1 MGNSKFKPG
10 KAISIFVLFFFPL
23 LILLGV
29 WQVNRGIE
37 KGDLLALYA
46 SNKSMHPMKEED
58 FFNLN
63 ISNNKYRNLF
73 LSGEYLP
80 KVFFLDNRTY
90 RNKAGFEVFSLFQ
103 TKKNNIF
110 LINRGWSDKK
120 IIKDKLL
127 YKPPTGTV
135 QIEGLNTPFHR
146 LGLEIKSSFS
156 DLLKEPLV
164 FQELTFKKV
173 LNFLDKGMSLNPV
186 VIQLSVGS
194 PGAFEPIWKPALFRA
209 SRHFGYAAQWF
220 GLSLVLLILYVYFGV
235 RQATK
240 ANEETK

>member
-1 MGNSKFKPG
+1 M
-10 KAISIFVLFFFPL
+10 
-23 LILLGV
+23 
-29 WQVNRGIE
+29 
-37 KGDLLALYA
+37 
-46 SNKSMHPMKEED
+46 
-58 FFNLN
+58 
-63 ISNNKYRNLF
+63 
-73 LSGEYLP
+73 
-80 KVFFLDNRTY
+80 
-90 RNKAGFEVFSLFQ
+90 
-103 TKKNNIF
+103 
-110 LINRGWSDKK
+110 
-120 IIKDKLL
+120 L

-186 VIQLSVGS
+186 VIQLSVDS

>member
-46 SNKSMHPMKEED
+46 SNKSMHPMQEED
-58 FFNLN
+58 FFHLN

-110 LINRGWSDKK
+110 IVLVEEF
-120 IIKDKLL
+120 IKLFNL
-127 YKPPTGTV
+127 
-135 QIEGLNTPFHR
+135 R
-146 LGLEIKSSFS
+146 LHGKSMIWRRRIKS
-156 DLLKEPLV
+156 PL
-164 FQELTFKKV
+164 
-173 LNFLDKGMSLNPV
+173 
-186 VIQLSVGS
+186 
-194 PGAFEPIWKPALFRA
+194 
-209 SRHFGYAAQWF
+209 
-220 GLSLVLLILYVYFGV
+220 
-235 RQATK
+235 
-240 ANEETK
+240 